1 MKWVIHFWYNYFRE
15 VESNNCIKDKKY
27 KQSITIK
34 WSFINNHYCS
44 DQNYMYQNK
53 VIQLNHDPVQPRQT
67 FNKHI
72 LES

>member
-1 MKWVIHFWYNYFRE
+1 MGHSFLVQLFQRIK
-15 VESNNCIKDKKY
+15 SNNCIKDKKY
-27 KQSITIK
+27 KQSIT
-34 WSFINNHYCS
+34 FINNHYCS
-44 DQNYMYQNK
+44 VQKYMYQNK